1 MPVRRKANRR
11 RQVFDYKA
19 WEEYLSLG
27 HDLFSD
33 LYYAEI
39 VGSKEELPPRDLVE
53 EAWRVL
59 GTDIIA
65 AHGADCWG
73 AREFGLAGT

>member
-11 RQVFDYKA
+11 RQVFDYKV

-27 HDLFSD
+27 HDMFAD

-39 VGSKEELPPRDLVE
+39 IGSKDEVPPRELVE
-53 EAWRVL
+53 EAWRIL
-59 GTDIIA
+59 GADVIA
-65 AHGADCWG
+65 AHGPNCWG
-73 AREFGLAGT
+73 AQEFGSASS